1 MERKFGGELNWIDPS
16 FLMDENNPKKVE
28 SFFLALGVVFND
40 LNGLLLFEKLLL
52 STYDKPENFEATS
65 HAGHYGGLLLQLQKL
80 IVSTISEF
88 FVFLKKNTDVFSE
101 IEFKQV
107 LERLSKS
114 DKSLWDGIVVAAHGK
129 LNSVND
135 FLNTIIQIRS
145 NIAFHYDHSGKI
157 FRRGYISKFFG
168 KNKDDTNIS
177 AFYSIG
183 ENMQETRFFFS
194 DGAVE
199 ECLNIA
205 AGKKFKD
212 SPLDNPVLKEYR
224 AKWL

>member
-1 MERKFGGELNWIDPS
+1 MI
-16 FLMDENNPKKVE
+16 
-28 SFFLALGVVFND
+28 
-40 LNGLLLFEKLLL
+40 LF
-52 STYDKPENFEATS
+52 
-65 HAGHYGGLLLQLQKL
+65 
-80 IVSTISEF
+80 
-88 FVFLKKNTDVFSE
+88 FLKKNTDVFSE

-168 KNKDDTNIS
+168 KNKDEVRRYVLS
-177 AFYSIG
+177 
-183 ENMQETRFFFS
+183 
-194 DGAVE
+194 
-199 ECLNIA
+199 
-205 AGKKFKD
+205 
-212 SPLDNPVLKEYR
+212 LDNVYSVDIKYSPAWMQTVPHVADHVSVVIKNTR
-224 AKWL
+224 